1 MIKRIK
7 GHGGRPDRMEL
18 VVSAADTV
26 RVGAVSSVLSV
37 LVLQKVASEADPKVR
52 N

>member
-1 MIKRIK
+1 MIKRVK

-26 RVGAVSSVLSV
+26 RVGAVSSSVLSV
-37 LVLQKVASEADPKVR
+37 PRVSSQDCH
-52 N
+52 